1 LVRGKFFVVKN
12 SQLCYNIQVMKKN
25 RAYRRSQRQR
35 VICRKISILK
45 KYGGDEYVHAWSS
58 GGKKIG
64 RFAKGK
70 IHCSC
75 PMCRRKSYDELTH
88 ADRKKLISAQQQFD
102 EV

>member
-1 LVRGKFFVVKN
+1 
-12 SQLCYNIQVMKKN
+12 MKKS
-25 RAYRRSQRQR
+25 RAERRSQRQR
-35 VICRKISILK
+35 VICRKVHILK
-45 KYGGDEYVHAWSS
+45 RYGGDNYVYAWSA

-75 PMCRRKSYDELTH
+75 PMCRRKSYDDPST
-88 ADRKKLISAQQQFD
+88 ADKRKLISAQQQID

>member
-1 LVRGKFFVVKN
+1 
-12 SQLCYNIQVMKKN
+12 MKKN

-35 VICRKISILK
+35 VICKKIRLLRRI
-45 KYGGDEYVHAWSS
+45 GGENYVHAWSS

-64 RFAKGK
+64 RLAKGK

-75 PMCRRKSYDELTH
+75 PMCRRKSYDELSR
-88 ADRKKLISAQQQFD
+88 ADRKKLISAKQQID